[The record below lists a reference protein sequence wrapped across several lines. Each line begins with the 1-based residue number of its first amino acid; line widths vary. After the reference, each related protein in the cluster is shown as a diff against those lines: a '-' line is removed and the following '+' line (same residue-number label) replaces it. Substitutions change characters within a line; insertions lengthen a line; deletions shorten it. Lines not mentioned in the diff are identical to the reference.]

1 LQIVFNPVNINLINQ
16 TFDTATIFTTTTLGL
31 NRTGITGAFL
41 GPIDMGAPLHG
52 GELVGERF
60 TLGTDIA
67 IVCYI
72 ILKQLTRII
81 GSGEKGAGSVN

>member
-1 LQIVFNPVNINLINQ
+1 
-16 TFDTATIFTTTTLGL
+16 
-31 NRTGITGAFL
+31 
-41 GPIDMGAPLHG
+41 MGAPLHG